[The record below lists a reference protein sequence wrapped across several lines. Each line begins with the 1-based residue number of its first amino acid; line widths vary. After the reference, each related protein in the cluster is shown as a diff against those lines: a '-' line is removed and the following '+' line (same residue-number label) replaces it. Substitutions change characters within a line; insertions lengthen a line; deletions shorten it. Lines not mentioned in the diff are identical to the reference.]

1 MSNSTTLVRSTMLV
15 AVAGVTFFAT
25 NADAGIYV
33 NDYATFAADATA
45 GGLAQQYVETFE
57 ENTWGGAY
65 QILDHPLTYGV
76 PNQSFATGLNA
87 PGLTVDTD
95 DLGVN
100 LDLFTGPGN
109 PYFSNLTSDGV
120 GPNNTSG
127 AMVAWFDGGMSAVAL
142 EVISLTQ
149 FIGGAFD
156 ELNYR
161 VYDTGDVLI
170 DSGNLTLDGTIYNS
184 LGFYYDGSDIGRFEL
199 EGFRL
204 GLASAEVLDNIE
216 GWAVVPAPGALA
228 LLGLAGLARRR
239 RRD

>member
-1 MSNSTTLVRSTMLV
+1 MSNSTTLVGSTMLA

-33 NDYATFAADATA
+33 NDYANFAADATA

-57 ENTWGGAY
+57 ENNWGGAY
-65 QILDHPLTYGV
+65 QILDHPLTFGV

-109 PYFSNLTSDGV
+109 PYFSNLTSDCV
-120 GPNNTSG
+120 GPNFGDG

-142 EVISLTQ
+142 EVTSISAY
-149 FIGGAFD
+149 IGGGAFD

-161 VYDTGDVLI
+161 VYDTGGNLM
-170 DSGNLTLDGTIYNS
+170 DSGNLALDGTIYNS
-184 LGFYYDGSDIGRFEL
+184 LGFYYGSDIGRFEL
-199 EGFRL
+199 EGFKLTL
-204 GLASAEVLDNIE
+204 GSAEVLDNIE
-216 GWAVVPAPGALA
+216 GWAVPAPGALA